1 MPIFDYKCEC
11 GNVTRNK
18 RVTDPDEKVHC
29 INCDI
34 WMTKMIPTGIGAS
47 VFPQDGVFLEHVG
60 PDGKLFHSK
69 DEMRDFEKKTGTT
82 IGMLH

>member
-1 MPIFDYKCEC
+1 MPIFDYECDC
-11 GNVTRNK
+11 GNVK
-18 RVTDPDEKVHC
+18 KDQYVHRYDARILC
-29 INCDI
+29 FECGGA
-34 WMTKMIPTGIGAS
+34 MKKMVATGIGAS